1 MEGGFRDP
9 PPAAT
14 LGPNKKHCF
23 ACANI
28 LDVRA
33 ELCPQCGVR
42 QPAMQQQMPPPMYGA
57 PGYPPPPHAHAHQM
71 MYANQAMVP
80 YTSKNKVT
88 AGLFAL
94 FLGGIGVHKFYL
106 GQVGSGIVYLLF
118 CWTLIPGLI
127 AFIEGIILLT
137 MNDADFARRYPG

>member
-42 QPAMQQQMPPPMYGA
+42 QPVIPQMAPPPMYGA
-57 PGYPPPPHAHAHQM
+57 PVYPPPNAM
-71 MYANQAMVP
+71 VYANQAMVP

-94 FLGGIGVHKFYL
+94 LLGGLGIHKFYL

-118 CWTLIPGLI
+118 CWTLIPGII

-137 MNDADFARRYPG
+137 MTDFARKYPG

>member
-42 QPAMQQQMPPPMYGA
+42 QPVIPQMAPAPMYVP
-57 PGYPPPPHAHAHQM
+57 PGYPPPNAM
-71 MYANQAMVP
+71 VYANQAMVP

-94 FLGGIGVHKFYL
+94 LLGGLGIHKFYL

-118 CWTLIPGLI
+118 CWTLIPGII

-137 MNDADFARRYPG
+137 MTEADFARKYPG

>member
-9 PPAAT
+9 PQAAT
-14 LGPNKKHCF
+14 LGPNKKHCH

-42 QPAMQQQMPPPMYGA
+42 QPFIPAMAPPPAPYGV
-57 PGYPPPPHAHAHQM
+57 PQPYGMVH
-71 MYANQAMVP
+71 ANQAMVP

-88 AGLFAL
+88 AGLFAIL
-94 FLGGIGVHKFYL
+94 LGGIGIHKFYL

-118 CWTLIPGLI
+118 CWTMIPTII
-127 AFIEGIILLT
+127 AFVEGIVLLT
-137 MNDADFARRYPG
+137 MTDQDFARKYPG

>member
-42 QPAMQQQMPPPMYGA
+42 QPVIPQMAPPQPMYA
-57 PGYPPPPHAHAHQM
+57 PPGYPSPNAM

-94 FLGGIGVHKFYL
+94 LLGGLGIHKFYL

-118 CWTLIPGLI
+118 CWTLIPGII

-137 MNDADFARRYPG
+137 MTEADFARKYPG

>member
-9 PPAAT
+9 PQAAT

-42 QPAMQQQMPPPMYGA
+42 QPFVPAMAPPPM
-57 PGYPPPPHAHAHQM
+57 PPHAM
-71 MYANQAMVP
+71 VYAGNQQPVP

-94 FLGGIGVHKFYL
+94 FLGGLGIHKFYL

-118 CWTLIPGLI
+118 CWTFIPGII
-127 AFIEGIILLT
+127 AFVEAIILLT
-137 MNDADFARRYPG
+137 MNDQEFARKYPG